1 MLQKWLRLF
10 TKGKIATA
18 TSSTGHFIV
27 ASSVAWPLMGSKSA
41 GDCFDNDLTVF
52 VCRANQFVLML
63 ISWHLIEKRSAPGLA
78 FIGQVTEHTAVKWPH
93 DYRAIE
99 ISSS

>member
-1 MLQKWLRLF
+1 M
-10 TKGKIATA
+10 
-18 TSSTGHFIV
+18 
-27 ASSVAWPLMGSKSA
+27 ASFVYERENCDCDLVNRPLYSCFFSDLAFNGSKSA

-52 VCRANQFVLML
+52 VCRANQVVLML